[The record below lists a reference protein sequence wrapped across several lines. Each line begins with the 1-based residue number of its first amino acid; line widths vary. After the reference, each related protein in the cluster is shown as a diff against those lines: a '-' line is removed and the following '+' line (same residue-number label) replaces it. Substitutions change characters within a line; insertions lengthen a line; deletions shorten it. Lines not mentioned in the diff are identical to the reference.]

1 VATHR
6 VLLVAALG
14 AALISVRTETA
25 RAQSG
30 LEVTYGSWWLDG
42 RAQLYGVAVYD
53 RLFGP
58 FSWGVGGYH
67 LDEHRSLVDRTQT
80 GADFELAVG
89 RDGHGLYGVART
101 GLGIRHDDGNLDANW
116 MVGAGWSVRLLSIF
130 ALSIETGYRWEDEGV
145 RGFWRLDPSDRRGV
159 VVGARFAFGGA
170 RSRREP
176 SGGAGPVYQP
186 PPRDVIAHAA
196 AAGGTTEESAD
207 LAVAVVETALDAM
220 GTPYRWGGS
229 DSDGYDC
236 SGLIQWAYGEH
247 GILLPRVSRDQAR
260 TGTLLPK
267 DVAALR
273 PGDIL
278 AFAAS
283 GGGVSHVGL
292 YVGEGKFI
300 HSASEGVK
308 LSSLTASDPDSRWWR
323 ARWLSA
329 RRILN

>member
-1 VATHR
+1 MATYR
-6 VLLVAALG
+6 LLLAAALG
-14 AALISVRTETA
+14 AALIPVRAERV

-42 RAQLYGVAVYD
+42 RAELYGAAVYA

-58 FSWGVGGYH
+58 FSWSVGGYH

-80 GADFELAVG
+80 GADLALAVG
-89 RDGHGLYGVART
+89 RDGRGLYGVSRV

-116 MVGAGWSVRLLSIF
+116 MVGAGWSVPLLSF
-130 ALSIETGYRWEDEGV
+130 LALSIETGYRWEDEGV
-145 RGFWRLDPSDRRGV
+145 NGFWRLNPSDRRGV
-159 VVGARFAFGGA
+159 VVGARFAIGGA
-170 RSRREP
+170 PARTDRL
-176 SGGAGPVYQP
+176 GGSGPVYRP
-186 PPRDVIAHAA
+186 PSRDVIAHAA
-196 AAGGTTEESAD
+196 AAGGATEESAD

-220 GTPYRWGGS
+220 GTPYQWGGS

-267 DVAALR
+267 DVAALQ

-278 AFAAS
+278 GFAAS

-308 LSSLTASDPDSRWWR
+308 LSSLTATDPDSRWWR
-323 ARWLSA
+323 VRWLSA